1 MPFGIN
7 CQHWFRRGK
16 EKEQKNT
23 EVRRGYHRGEE
34 LLRAVGALWLGS
46 AVLGRRSI
54 LDSVI
59 RNGNRWSAARPSW
72 SAARLSEILA
82 HSRVYEKGVS
92 RIPFE
97 FWASS
102 SRLQRSFAYE
112 YWVLSGEMDSESV
125 DEL

>member
-1 MPFGIN
+1 MHFGIN

-46 AVLGRRSI
+46 AVLERRSI

-59 RNGNRWSAARPSW
+59 RNGNRWSAARPS
-72 SAARLSEILA
+72 EILA
-82 HSRVYEKGVS
+82 RARVYEKSVL

-97 FWASS
+97 LWALS

-112 YWVLSGEMDSESV
+112 YWVLSREMNS
-125 DEL
+125 